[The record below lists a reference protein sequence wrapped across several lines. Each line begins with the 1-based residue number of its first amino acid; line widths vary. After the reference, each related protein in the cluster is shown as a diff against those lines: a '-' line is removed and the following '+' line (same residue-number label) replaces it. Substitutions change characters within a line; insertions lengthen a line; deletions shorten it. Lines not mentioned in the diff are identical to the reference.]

1 MSTQLLGTGVDGTTP
16 CALLSLADGSRLL
29 LNASEGLQRLASEHR
44 LRLHRGLDAVL
55 LTSVSPLAAAG
66 LPGLLLTL
74 AQKGAAAVHICG
86 PPGTASLVRSLRPFA
101 NTASLQLHVVE
112 LTGGECV
119 AWRGRVRIVALPVA
133 GRGAAHG
140 GG

>member
-16 CALLSLADGSRLL
+16 CALLSLADGSPLL
-29 LNASEGLQRLASEHR
+29 LNASEGLQRLASEHQ
-44 LRLHRGLDAVL
+44 LRLHRALDAVL

-86 PPGTASLVRSLRPFA
+86 PPGTASLVRLGSGPTQPAAALTQNGCAYIGGSAYVGSLERLGSGLGQPA
-101 NTASLQLHVVE
+101 YVSA
-112 LTGGECV
+112 
-119 AWRGRVRIVALPVA
+119 AA
-133 GRGAAHG
+133 G
-140 GG
+140 

>member
-86 PPGTASLVRSLRPFA
+86 PPGTALGLAASAAAARDSSSKCAVAIPVVLKLVFSAKSTVGERR
-101 NTASLQLHVVE
+101 E
-112 LTGGECV
+112 LGPMQ
-119 AWRGRVRIVALPVA
+119 RRR
-133 GRGAAHG
+133 
-140 GG
+140 

>member
-55 LTSVSPLAAAG
+55 LHELNLLG
-66 LPGLLLTL
+66 LPRCVHNTRPRCWEGEGLRW
-74 AQKGAAAVHICG
+74 AG
-86 PPGTASLVRSLRPFA
+86 VRLR
-101 NTASLQLHVVE
+101 L
-112 LTGGECV
+112 
-119 AWRGRVRIVALPVA
+119 R
-133 GRGAAHG
+133 
-140 GG
+140 